1 MEFINTLSEAQF
13 NDGLNMNSGTIGAH
27 VRHVV
32 EHYQSLL
39 LGSDNAD
46 TINYDN
52 RSRNHAIETQPAT
65 AVAALKSLTSALQ
78 HITTDKIVDV
88 LCSTNT
94 APQTNPTTSSLR
106 RELVFVHSHT
116 THHMAIIRILALSM
130 KLPISIDF
138 GKAASTQKFEHN
150 VQS

>member
-1 MEFINTLSEAQF
+1 
-13 NDGLNMNSGTIGAH
+13 MNSGTIGAH

-39 LGSDNAD
+39 LDAD
-46 TINYDN
+46 TIDYDN
-52 RSRNHAIETQPAT
+52 RSRNTAIETQPAM
-65 AVAALKSLTSALQ
+65 AINSLNSIIFELQ
-78 HITTDKIVDV
+78 KLIADKAVDV

-130 KLPISIDF
+130 MLPISMNF